1 MEQEKFKKAIID
13 WYENGKG
20 NNIKENYFPFKEK
33 IEKFEKLVNGNDTE
47 EFTWLEDHIE
57 NPSIKYIIPNIVQG
71 DYENANF
78 FQCLYNPKV
87 EKEIWE
93 LKTNG
98 TFEDF
103 KEKLKNVDEKD
114 TSYILKQYEAIN
126 GGVCPENFI
135 ILKHNKFYDE
145 LKLIEEKFFDSSN
158 KEKFKKD
165 PKLEEV
171 TNDKDLKAFINHNC
185 YYIANYYK
193 GVLSDGIKVTYIDGA
208 CNFLLEENFKQ
219 YLDKAEGFRI
229 CNLELVPFP
238 TPDKNK
244 FFPKDCKEFEYQ
256 KFSVAIVLSR
266 IAKYLKE
273 GGDIQ
278 PTFVFRSM
286 NDWIKA
292 ITKFIKDENISKKIK
307 SEEIKEILSEFFFSF
322 PNANGALS
330 SNNIIHACTKE
341 KIKKDEYENRIR
353 KYFK

>member
-1 MEQEKFKKAIID
+1 MQYD

-33 IEKFEKLVNGNDTE
+33 IEKFEKLVNGNETE
-47 EFTWLEDHIE
+47 EFTWLEDYIE

-98 TFEDF
+98 TFKDF

-114 TSYILKQYEAIN
+114 TSYILKQYEGIN
-126 GGVCPENFI
+126 GGISPENFI

-158 KEKFKKD
+158 KVKFKKNL
-165 PKLEEV
+165 KLEEV
-171 TNDKDLKAFINHNC
+171 TNAKDLKAFINPNC

-193 GVLSDGIKVTYIDGA
+193 CVLSYGIKDTYINGA

-219 YLDKAEGFRI
+219 YLDKSEGFRI

-244 FFPKDCKEFEYQ
+244 FFPKECKEFEYQ

-273 GGDIQ
+273 GGDVQ

-286 NDWIKA
+286 GSWIKA
-292 ITKFIKDENISKKIK
+292 INKFIKDENISEKIK
-307 SEEIKEILSEFFFSF
+307 KKEIIEFLSEFSFSF
-322 PNANGALS
+322 ASRRAELS
-330 SNNIIHACTKE
+330 LSNIKYVSTKE
-341 KIKKDEYENRIR
+341 KINEDEYENRIL
-353 KYFK
+353 KHFK